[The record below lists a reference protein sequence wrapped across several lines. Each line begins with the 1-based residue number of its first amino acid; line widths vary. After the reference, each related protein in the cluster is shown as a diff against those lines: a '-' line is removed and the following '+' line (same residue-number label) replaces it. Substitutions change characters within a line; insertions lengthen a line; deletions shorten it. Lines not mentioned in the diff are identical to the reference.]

1 MGRAILHI
9 DMNSCY
15 ASIECLH
22 HPEIRHLPVA
32 VGGDVEARHG
42 IILAK
47 NELAKRAGVKTG
59 EALWQAKQKCPD
71 LVIVPPHY
79 QLYLRFSRMARA
91 IYAEYTD
98 LIEPF
103 GLDEAWIDVTG
114 SGVFG
119 DAVEIAETI
128 RNRVKFELGI
138 TVSIGVSFNKIFA
151 KLGSDYK
158 KPDAVTVFG
167 KDDYREKVWPLPVEE
182 LLYVGPATT
191 RKLRGRCIRT
201 IGDLAQTDPSLLH
214 SWLGKMGYVLHAF
227 ANGNDPSPV
236 APLGEEA
243 IIKSIGNS
251 TTTPRDLTCE
261 EDVNIIFYVLAESVA
276 ARMRENGFRAKTLQ
290 ISLRDTDLFS
300 FERQCKLESPSCL
313 ASELHD
319 AGMRLLRDNYCF
331 RKPLRSVGIRG
342 MDLVPIQTAMQ
353 LNFFEDPVRR
363 EKRERL
369 EVAVDELRRRFGHA
383 AVSRAVTMCDPSLG
397 TINPKDDHTIH
408 PVGYFKLQT
417 VSVTGQQGHNTRP
430 AKDII
435 GGQRLS

>member
-22 HPEIRHLPVA
+22 HPEIRRLPVA

-128 RNRVKFELGI
+128 RKRVKFELGI

-191 RKLRGRCIRT
+191 RKLRARSIRT
-201 IGDLAQTDPSLLH
+201 IGDLARTD
-214 SWLGKMGYVLHAF
+214 GYVLHAF

-276 ARMRENGFRAKTLQ
+276 ARMRENGFRAKTVQ

-319 AGMRLLRDNYCF
+319 AGMRLLRDNYRF

-408 PVGYFKLQT
+408 PVGYFK
-417 VSVTGQQGHNTRP
+417 P
-430 AKDII
+430 A
-435 GGQRLS
+435 

>member
-158 KPDAVTVFG
+158 KPDAITVFG
-167 KDDYREKVWPLPVEE
+167 KDDYQEKVWPLPVEE

-191 RKLRGRCIRT
+191 RKLRARCIRT

-214 SWLGKMGYVLHAF
+214 SWLGKMGYFLHAF

-276 ARMRENGFRAKTLQ
+276 ARMRENGFRAKTVQ

-319 AGMRLLRDNYCF
+319 AGMRLLRDHYGF

-397 TINPKDDHTIH
+397 TLNPKDDHTIH
-408 PVGYFKLQT
+408 PVGYFK
-417 VSVTGQQGHNTRP
+417 P
-430 AKDII
+430 A
-435 GGQRLS
+435 

>member
-114 SGVFG
+114 SSVFG

-128 RNRVKFELGI
+128 RKRVKFELGI

-191 RKLRGRCIRT
+191 RKLHARCIRT

-276 ARMRENGFRAKTLQ
+276 ARMRENGFRAKTVQ

-319 AGMRLLRDNYCF
+319 AGMRLLRDHYRF

-408 PVGYFKLQT
+408 PVGYFK
-417 VSVTGQQGHNTRP
+417 P
-430 AKDII
+430 A
-435 GGQRLS
+435 

>member
-182 LLYVGPATT
+182 LLYVGSATT
-191 RKLRGRCIRT
+191 RKLHARCIRT

-276 ARMRENGFRAKTLQ
+276 ARMRENGFRAKTVQ

-319 AGMRLLRDNYCF
+319 AGMRLLQDHYRF

-408 PVGYFKLQT
+408 PVGYFK
-417 VSVTGQQGHNTRP
+417 P
-430 AKDII
+430 A
-435 GGQRLS
+435 

>member
-191 RKLRGRCIRT
+191 RKLRARSIRT

-276 ARMRENGFRAKTLQ
+276 ARMRENGFRAKTVQ

-319 AGMRLLRDNYCF
+319 AGMRLLRDHYHF

-408 PVGYFKLQT
+408 PVGYFK
-417 VSVTGQQGHNTRP
+417 P
-430 AKDII
+430 A
-435 GGQRLS
+435 

>member
-22 HPEIRHLPVA
+22 HPEIRRLPVA

-119 DAVEIAETI
+119 DAIEIAETI
-128 RNRVKFELGI
+128 RKRVKFELGI

-191 RKLRGRCIRT
+191 RKLRARCIRT

-276 ARMRENGFRAKTLQ
+276 ARMRENGFRAKTVQ

-319 AGMRLLRDNYCF
+319 AGMRLLQDHYRF

-408 PVGYFKLQT
+408 PVGYFK
-417 VSVTGQQGHNTRP
+417 P
-430 AKDII
+430 A
-435 GGQRLS
+435 

>member
-182 LLYVGPATT
+182 LLYVEPATT
-191 RKLRGRCIRT
+191 RKLRARCIRT

-276 ARMRENGFRAKTLQ
+276 ARMRENGFRAKTVQ

-319 AGMRLLRDNYCF
+319 AGMRLLQDNYRF

-342 MDLVPIQTAMQ
+342 MDLVPIQIAMQ

-408 PVGYFKLQT
+408 PVGYFK
-417 VSVTGQQGHNTRP
+417 P
-430 AKDII
+430 A
-435 GGQRLS
+435 

>member
-1 MGRAILHI
+1 MP
-9 DMNSCY
+9 

-158 KPDAVTVFG
+158 KPDAVTVFSKG
-167 KDDYREKVWPLPVEE
+167 RLPREGLAAA
-182 LLYVGPATT
+182 GGGIAI
-191 RKLRGRCIRT
+191 RGA
-201 IGDLAQTDPSLLH
+201 GH
-214 SWLGKMGYVLHAF
+214 HAK
-227 ANGNDPSPV
+227 
-236 APLGEEA
+236 
-243 IIKSIGNS
+243 I
-251 TTTPRDLTCE
+251 TCAVHPYHRRSGA
-261 EDVNIIFYVLAESVA
+261 DRSVA
-276 ARMRENGFRAKTLQ
+276 A
-290 ISLRDTDLFS
+290 
-300 FERQCKLESPSCL
+300 P
-313 ASELHD
+313 
-319 AGMRLLRDNYCF
+319 
-331 RKPLRSVGIRG
+331 
-342 MDLVPIQTAMQ
+342 
-353 LNFFEDPVRR
+353 
-363 EKRERL
+363 
-369 EVAVDELRRRFGHA
+369 
-383 AVSRAVTMCDPSLG
+383 
-397 TINPKDDHTIH
+397 
-408 PVGYFKLQT
+408 
-417 VSVTGQQGHNTRP
+417 
-430 AKDII
+430 
-435 GGQRLS
+435 

>member
-191 RKLRGRCIRT
+191 RKLRARCIRT

-276 ARMRENGFRAKTLQ
+276 ARMRENGFRAKTVQ

-319 AGMRLLRDNYCF
+319 AGMRLLRDHYRF

>member
-71 LVIVPPHY
+71 LVTVPPHY

-191 RKLRGRCIRT
+191 RKLRARCIRT
-201 IGDLAQTDPSLLH
+201 IGDLAQTGPSLLH

-276 ARMRENGFRAKTLQ
+276 ARMRENGFRAKTVQ
-290 ISLRDTDLFS
+290 ISLRDTGLFS
-300 FERQCKLESPSCL
+300 FERQCKLEFPSCL

-319 AGMRLLRDNYCF
+319 AGMRLLQDNYRF

-342 MDLVPIQTAMQ
+342 MDLVPIQTAIQ

-397 TINPKDDHTIH
+397 TLNPKDDHTIH
-408 PVGYFKLQT
+408 PVGYFK
-417 VSVTGQQGHNTRP
+417 P
-430 AKDII
+430 A
-435 GGQRLS
+435 

>member
-191 RKLRGRCIRT
+191 RKLRARCIRT

-276 ARMRENGFRAKTLQ
+276 ARMRENGFRAKTVQ

-319 AGMRLLRDNYCF
+319 AGMRLLRDHYRF

-408 PVGYFKLQT
+408 PVGYFK
-417 VSVTGQQGHNTRP
+417 P
-430 AKDII
+430 A
-435 GGQRLS
+435 

>member
-71 LVIVPPHY
+71 LVIMPPHY

-158 KPDAVTVFG
+158 KPDAVTVFS

-191 RKLRGRCIRT
+191 RKLRARCIRT

-276 ARMRENGFRAKTLQ
+276 ARMRENGFRAKTVQ

-319 AGMRLLRDNYCF
+319 AGMRLLRDHYRF

-342 MDLVPIQTAMQ
+342 MDLVPNQTAMQ

-408 PVGYFKLQT
+408 PVGYFK
-417 VSVTGQQGHNTRP
+417 P
-430 AKDII
+430 A
-435 GGQRLS
+435 

>member
-114 SGVFG
+114 SSVFG

-128 RNRVKFELGI
+128 RKRVKFELGI

-182 LLYVGPATT
+182 LLYVGSATT
-191 RKLRGRCIRT
+191 RKLHARCIRT

-214 SWLGKMGYVLHAF
+214 SWLGKMGYVLHSF

-276 ARMRENGFRAKTLQ
+276 ARMRENGFRAKTVQ

-319 AGMRLLRDNYCF
+319 AGMRLLRDHYRF

-408 PVGYFKLQT
+408 PVGYFK
-417 VSVTGQQGHNTRP
+417 P
-430 AKDII
+430 A
-435 GGQRLS
+435 

>member
-158 KPDAVTVFG
+158 KPDADTVFG

-191 RKLRGRCIRT
+191 RKLRARCIRT

-276 ARMRENGFRAKTLQ
+276 ARMRENGFRAKTVQ

-319 AGMRLLRDNYCF
+319 AGMRLLRDHYRF

-363 EKRERL
+363 EKRKQL

-408 PVGYFKLQT
+408 PVGYFK
-417 VSVTGQQGHNTRP
+417 P
-430 AKDII
+430 A
-435 GGQRLS
+435 

>member
-191 RKLRGRCIRT
+191 RKLRARCIRT

-408 PVGYFKLQT
+408 PVGYFK
-417 VSVTGQQGHNTRP
+417 P
-430 AKDII
+430 A
-435 GGQRLS
+435 

>member
-182 LLYVGPATT
+182 LLYVGSATT
-191 RKLRGRCIRT
+191 RKLHARCIRT

-214 SWLGKMGYVLHAF
+214 SWLGNMGYVLHAF

-243 IIKSIGNS
+243 LIKSIGNS

-261 EDVNIIFYVLAESVA
+261 EDVNIIYYVLAESVA
-276 ARMRENGFRAKTLQ
+276 ARMRENGFRAKTVQ

-319 AGMRLLRDNYCF
+319 AGMRLLRDHYHF

-408 PVGYFKLQT
+408 PVGYFK
-417 VSVTGQQGHNTRP
+417 P
-430 AKDII
+430 A
-435 GGQRLS
+435 

>member
-47 NELAKRAGVKTG
+47 NELAKRAGVETG

-71 LVIVPPHY
+71 LVIAPPHY

-182 LLYVGPATT
+182 LLYVGSATT
-191 RKLRGRCIRT
+191 RKLHARCIRT

-214 SWLGKMGYVLHAF
+214 SWLGNMGYVLHAF

-243 IIKSIGNS
+243 LIKSIGNS

-276 ARMRENGFRAKTLQ
+276 ARIRENGFRAKTVQ

-319 AGMRLLRDNYCF
+319 AGMRLLRDHYRF

-408 PVGYFKLQT
+408 PVGYFK
-417 VSVTGQQGHNTRP
+417 P
-430 AKDII
+430 A
-435 GGQRLS
+435 

>member
-59 EALWQAKQKCPD
+59 EALWQAKQKCPN

-98 LIEPF
+98 RIEPF

-182 LLYVGPATT
+182 LLYVGSATT
-191 RKLRGRCIRT
+191 RKLHARCIRT

-214 SWLGKMGYVLHAF
+214 SWLGNMGYVLHAF

-236 APLGEEA
+236 ASLGEEA

-276 ARMRENGFRAKTLQ
+276 ARMRENGFRAKTVQ

-319 AGMRLLRDNYCF
+319 AGMRLLRDHYRF

-408 PVGYFKLQT
+408 PVGYFK
-417 VSVTGQQGHNTRP
+417 P
-430 AKDII
+430 A
-435 GGQRLS
+435 

>member
-103 GLDEAWIDVTG
+103 GLDEAWIDVSG
-114 SGVFG
+114 SGIFG

-128 RNRVKFELGI
+128 RKRVKFELGI

-191 RKLRGRCIRT
+191 RKLRARCIRT

-319 AGMRLLRDNYCF
+319 AGMRLLRDNYRF

-369 EVAVDELRRRFGHA
+369 EVAVGELRRRFGHA

-408 PVGYFKLQT
+408 PVGYFK
-417 VSVTGQQGHNTRP
+417 P
-430 AKDII
+430 A
-435 GGQRLS
+435 

>member
-191 RKLRGRCIRT
+191 RKLHARCIRT

-276 ARMRENGFRAKTLQ
+276 ARMRENGFRAKTVQ

-319 AGMRLLRDNYCF
+319 AGMRLLRDHYRF

-342 MDLVPIQTAMQ
+342 MDLVPIQIAMQ

-408 PVGYFKLQT
+408 PVGYFK
-417 VSVTGQQGHNTRP
+417 P
-430 AKDII
+430 A
-435 GGQRLS
+435 

>member
-151 KLGSDYK
+151 KLGSHYK

-191 RKLRGRCIRT
+191 RKLRARCIRT

-276 ARMRENGFRAKTLQ
+276 ARMRENGFRAKTVQ

-319 AGMRLLRDNYCF
+319 AGMRLLRDHYRF

-363 EKRERL
+363 EKREQL

-408 PVGYFKLQT
+408 PVGYFK
-417 VSVTGQQGHNTRP
+417 P
-430 AKDII
+430 A
-435 GGQRLS
+435 

>member
-182 LLYVGPATT
+182 LLYVGLATT
-191 RKLRGRCIRT
+191 RKLHARCIRT

-276 ARMRENGFRAKTLQ
+276 ARMRENGFRAKTVQ

-319 AGMRLLRDNYCF
+319 AGMRLLRDHYHF

-363 EKRERL
+363 EKRKQL

>member
-22 HPEIRHLPVA
+22 HPEIRRLPVA

-59 EALWQAKQKCPD
+59 EALWQAEQKCPD

-158 KPDAVTVFG
+158 KPDAITVFG

-191 RKLRGRCIRT
+191 RKLRARSIRT

-276 ARMRENGFRAKTLQ
+276 ARMRENGFRAKTVQ

-319 AGMRLLRDNYCF
+319 AGMRLLRDHYCF

-408 PVGYFKLQT
+408 PVGYFK
-417 VSVTGQQGHNTRP
+417 P
-430 AKDII
+430 A
-435 GGQRLS
+435 

>member
-191 RKLRGRCIRT
+191 RKLRARCIRT

-276 ARMRENGFRAKTLQ
+276 ARMRENGFRAKTVQ

-397 TINPKDDHTIH
+397 TINPKDATPFIPWAISNRHKGD
-408 PVGYFKLQT
+408 V
-417 VSVTGQQGHNTRP
+417 
-430 AKDII
+430 
-435 GGQRLS
+435 

>member
-138 TVSIGVSFNKIFA
+138 TASIGVSFNKIFA

-191 RKLRGRCIRT
+191 RKLRARCICT

-276 ARMRENGFRAKTLQ
+276 ARMRENGFRAKTVQ

-319 AGMRLLRDNYCF
+319 AGMRLLQDHYRF

-408 PVGYFKLQT
+408 PVGYFK
-417 VSVTGQQGHNTRP
+417 P
-430 AKDII
+430 A
-435 GGQRLS
+435 

>member
-191 RKLRGRCIRT
+191 RKLRARCIRT

-236 APLGEEA
+236 ASLGEEA

-276 ARMRENGFRAKTLQ
+276 ARMRENGFRAKTVQ

-319 AGMRLLRDNYCF
+319 AGMRLLRDHYRF

-408 PVGYFKLQT
+408 PVGYFK
-417 VSVTGQQGHNTRP
+417 P
-430 AKDII
+430 A
-435 GGQRLS
+435 

>member
-191 RKLRGRCIRT
+191 RKLRARCIRT

-243 IIKSIGNS
+243 LIKSIGNS

-408 PVGYFKLQT
+408 PVGYFK
-417 VSVTGQQGHNTRP
+417 P
-430 AKDII
+430 A
-435 GGQRLS
+435 

>member
-114 SGVFG
+114 SSVFG

-128 RNRVKFELGI
+128 RKRVKFELGI

-182 LLYVGPATT
+182 LLYVGSATT
-191 RKLRGRCIRT
+191 RKLHARCIRT

-276 ARMRENGFRAKTLQ
+276 ARMRENGFRAKTVQ

-319 AGMRLLRDNYCF
+319 AGMRLLQDHYRF

-408 PVGYFKLQT
+408 PVGYFK
-417 VSVTGQQGHNTRP
+417 P
-430 AKDII
+430 A
-435 GGQRLS
+435 

>member
-59 EALWQAKQKCPD
+59 EALWQAKQKCPN

-191 RKLRGRCIRT
+191 RKLRARCIRT

-276 ARMRENGFRAKTLQ
+276 ARMRENGFRAKTVQ

-319 AGMRLLRDNYCF
+319 AGMRLLQDHYRF

-408 PVGYFKLQT
+408 PVGYFK
-417 VSVTGQQGHNTRP
+417 P
-430 AKDII
+430 A
-435 GGQRLS
+435 

>member
-32 VGGDVEARHG
+32 VGGDVEARHE

-114 SGVFG
+114 SSVFG

-128 RNRVKFELGI
+128 RKRVKFELGI

-201 IGDLAQTDPSLLH
+201 IGDLARTGPSLLH

-276 ARMRENGFRAKTLQ
+276 ARMRENGFRAKTVQ

-319 AGMRLLRDNYCF
+319 AGMRLLRDHYRF

-408 PVGYFKLQT
+408 PVGYFK
-417 VSVTGQQGHNTRP
+417 P
-430 AKDII
+430 A
-435 GGQRLS
+435 

>member
-114 SGVFG
+114 SGIFG

-191 RKLRGRCIRT
+191 RKLRARCIRT

-276 ARMRENGFRAKTLQ
+276 ARMRENGFRAKTVQ

-319 AGMRLLRDNYCF
+319 AGMRLLQDNYRF

-408 PVGYFKLQT
+408 PVGYFK
-417 VSVTGQQGHNTRP
+417 P
-430 AKDII
+430 A
-435 GGQRLS
+435 

>member
-98 LIEPF
+98 RIEPF

-191 RKLRGRCIRT
+191 RKLRARCIRT

-276 ARMRENGFRAKTLQ
+276 ARMRENGFRAKTVQ

-319 AGMRLLRDNYCF
+319 AGMRLLRDHYRF

-408 PVGYFKLQT
+408 PVGYFK
-417 VSVTGQQGHNTRP
+417 P
-430 AKDII
+430 A
-435 GGQRLS
+435 